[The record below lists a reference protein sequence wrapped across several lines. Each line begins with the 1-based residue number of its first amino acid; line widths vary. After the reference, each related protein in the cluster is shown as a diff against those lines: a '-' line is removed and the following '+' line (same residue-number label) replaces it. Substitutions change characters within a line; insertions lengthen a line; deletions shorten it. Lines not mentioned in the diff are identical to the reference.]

1 MAERKKILITGAAG
15 YIGDCIID
23 HLVNQENNQPP
34 HEIHVVDKLLYTD
47 RYMRPGINF
56 RKMDVTS
63 FEFYEFIKEQK
74 FDVIIH
80 LVAIV
85 GEPACELMPIEAT
98 KINEIVVR
106 DLCKIIKEYSPDTRL
121 IFASTCSVYGN
132 NDEFINEESGT
143 SPLGVYAK
151 TKLNAE
157 EHVRTIKNHLI
168 FRLPTLFGMSTPFGR
183 FRTDLVANVL
193 ALRACEG
200 QKLVVFGGEQWRP
213 IAHVKDIGRIFAE
226 ATTSDI
232 IGTYIPGGHNY
243 KIIDIANEIDSI
255 IQGSGG
261 VEKVSMDMN
270 ESRNYKIDSK
280 KAVSAGIK
288 FNYSLKEGISEM
300 EECIKDGRIKNPWDM
315 KFDNGRFVKHITKE

>member
-1 MAERKKILITGAAG
+1 MAKEKKILITGAAG

-23 HLVNQENNQPP
+23 HLVNQNNNQSP
-34 HEIHVVDKLLYTD
+34 HQIYVVDKLLYTD

-63 FEFYEFIKEQK
+63 FEFYEFVKEQK

-85 GEPACELMPIEAT
+85 GEPACESMPIEAT

-106 DLCKIIKEYSPDTRL
+106 DLCKIIKMHSPETRL

-132 NDEFINEESGT
+132 NDDFINEESKT
-143 SPLGVYAK
+143 DPLGVYAR

-157 EHVRTIKNHLI
+157 EHVRSIKNHLI
-168 FRLPTLFGMSTPFGR
+168 LRLPTLFGLSTPFGR

-193 ALRACEG
+193 TLRACEG

-213 IAHVKDIGRIFAE
+213 IAHVKDVGRIFAE
-226 ATTSDI
+226 SATSGLV
-232 IGTYIPGGHNY
+232 GTYIPGGHNY
-243 KIIDIANEIDSI
+243 KIIDIANKINLI
-255 IQGSGG
+255 IEGSGG
-261 VEKVSMDMN
+261 VEAVSMNMN
-270 ESRNYKIDSK
+270 EARNYKINAK
-280 KAVSAGIK
+280 KALSAGLNI
-288 FNYSLKEGISEM
+288 NYSLEDGVSEM
-300 EECIKDGRIKNPWDM
+300 ERCIKDGRIKNPWDM
-315 KFDNGRFVKHITKE
+315 KFDNGRFIKHITKE